1 MYMGKVTK
9 STNVSISSISI
20 NIFFKHVCVH
30 FIKLITLC
38 CQRRNGV
45 LFLDSKPSVLKPPG
59 IPLDF

>member
-9 STNVSISSISI
+9 STNVSISL
-20 NIFFKHVCVH
+20 NIFFIHVCVQ